1 MPVEL
6 SIPID
11 SLVQFYNIA
20 MDPLSCPAPNPWNP
34 LLACRKRTMQLVQQ
48 NKGLQAEIRQ
58 LTSTLQ
64 DTLWFMGK
72 EREQLAMLRA
82 SIGEGSEEPTPPVE
96 EPEPTTGETDS
107 EGSEEWEDEEKD
119 KPPPVPES
127 AIPETRSQKKRRLRK
142 EKRRQT

>member
-82 SIGEGSEEPTPPVE
+82 SIGEGSEE
-96 EPEPTTGETDS
+96 
-107 EGSEEWEDEEKD
+107 WEDEEKD